1 MPIQM
6 FAIVTD
12 TSDHCGEV
20 SQLTGSRPTTFSA
33 VLTRPDSLLS
43 SHAQVDAETISGS
56 SHGTR
61 NSARSVADNRK
72 PRAKNS
78 AAASPI
84 VYWKNSETRVN
95 RTVFTNA
102 VRKVGSPNTVA

>member
-20 SQLTGSRPTTFSA
+20 SQLTWFRPANSSTA
-33 VLTRPDSLLS
+33 LTSPDSLLS
-43 SHAQVDAETISGS
+43 SHAQVDAETINGS

-61 NSARSVADNRK
+61 NNARNVADNRN

-78 AAASPI
+78 AAARPI

>member
-12 TSDHCGEV
+12 TSEKSGEV
-20 SQLTGSRPTTFSA
+20 SQLTGLRPTTFSA
-33 VLTRPDSLLS
+33 ALTRPDSLLS
-43 SHAQVDAETISGS
+43 SHAHVDAETISGS

-61 NSARSVADNRK
+61 NNALSVAESRK

-84 VYWKNSETRVN
+84 AYWKNRDTAVN
-95 RTVFTNA
+95 STVF
-102 VRKVGSPNTVA
+102 